1 MGFWERKWTSKI
13 QILQLP
19 EYSFPV
25 LIKSFTIHFSKPLEQ
40 GCRPGDAS
48 DPEMRRDVG
57 VMPAIQ
63 GMIEA
68 PEVKLVR

>member
-1 MGFWERKWTSKI
+1 MDV
-13 QILQLP
+13 QDPDILLSGIFLLGVDQTFHDS
-19 EYSFPV
+19 SF
-25 LIKSFTIHFSKPLEQ
+25 Q
-40 GCRPGDAS
+40 ACRAGRLGNAS